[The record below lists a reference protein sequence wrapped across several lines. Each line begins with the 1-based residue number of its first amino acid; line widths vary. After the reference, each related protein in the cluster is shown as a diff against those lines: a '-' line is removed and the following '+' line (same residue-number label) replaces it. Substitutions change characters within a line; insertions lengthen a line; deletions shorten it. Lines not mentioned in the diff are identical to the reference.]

1 MKMKRIFRR
10 NQIIITTLAIMIAAA
25 GYLNY
30 SGKKEVAGGD
40 VYEAGVTEI
49 SDEDGWAYMGDVGN
63 MLNKRYPEFDTRN
76 YGYTKLTPLVS
87 SLKAFDIM
95 SRRTSNPH
103 ITHKFIRNKK

>member
-1 MKMKRIFRR
+1 MLEERDRKALIRSIQ
-10 NQIIITTLAIMIAAA
+10 NI
-25 GYLNY
+25 
-30 SGKKEVAGGD
+30 
-40 VYEAGVTEI
+40 VTEI
-49 SDEDGWAYMGDVGN
+49 SDEDGWVYMGDVGN